1 MNSLDFFSISPNLY
15 IFQKEENKTNFGGF
29 LFIIYLIIM
38 FFISLLYILEFFT
51 NDKYDYKCSTV
62 FNFDEDSEL
71 NPTVQFRVINPFYD
85 EFIFY
90 ECEYET
96 GEYIEGNY
104 TYELKT
110 EISEFCMEIY
120 YICNDSNCSSLKSWI
135 PYDSSLPY
143 LGIFYKDFKVEH
155 QANTPLQISDE
166 IYDTHQRFYFT
177 PFNYYD
183 VSFTWENIIYK
194 EEKDISNILLKQK
207 DHYNFGYLD
216 EPRITNEFSIIDDY
230 EDRVIYDDEIGK
242 YTINIAR
249 MILESN
255 TFSYLECSR
264 KKNTFLDVIA
274 KIGALFSTLNFFLS
288 TFFSFYS
295 KNFNNYKIIDKI
307 LNIKKER
314 DKYIELSINLDNSIP
329 LMKEEEN
336 KIKNQK
342 NIDDI
347 NKSEFNKRKI

>member
-1 MNSLDFFSISPNLY
+1 M
-15 IFQKEENKTNFGGF
+15 
-29 LFIIYLIIM
+29 
-38 FFISLLYILEFFT
+38 
-51 NDKYDYKCSTV
+51 
-62 FNFDEDSEL
+62 
-71 NPTVQFRVINPFYD
+71 
-85 EFIFY
+85 
-90 ECEYET
+90 
-96 GEYIEGNY
+96 
-104 TYELKT
+104 
-110 EISEFCMEIY
+110 
-120 YICNDSNCSSLKSWI
+120 
-135 PYDSSLPY
+135 
-143 LGIFYKDFKVEH
+143 
-155 QANTPLQISDE
+155 QISDE

-347 NKSEFNKRKI
+347 NKSEPLIKEKSEKGSHTNNESKINYNIGEENDNNQDKYLQKLSFFDFFYNNIYFKFCLKNKKQEIIICCNEIIKKYLSIDSILINQIKLENLFKDYNWNNIRLNNIENNELIIKLKNLL